1 MNKHNK
7 NKKIL
12 KIKRKIPHVK
22 KNDESKNNVIDEKKE
37 IAFII

>member
-1 MNKHNK
+1 MNIIKTRK
-7 NKKIL
+7 FL
-12 KIKRKIPHVK
+12 KIKRKISNVK